1 MKQIKNCY
9 SNSCIFNIHY
19 GMPNLIEEYVQE
31 SGWSGQGGLLSE
43 AVLILRTGKY
53 TGKELSCRQN
63 TAICKRK
70 YSFKT
75 FCVTRKCGGV

>member
-53 TGKELSCRQN
+53 TGKELSCR
-63 TAICKRK
+63 

-75 FCVTRKCGGV
+75 FCVTRKCGGGFKLTLL